1 MTRLRPPSDPV
12 TILLDGRRLIAG
24 RGEPA
29 AVAVIAEGNVALAR
43 SPKFHRPRGP
53 SCLRAAC
60 DGCLARVN
68 GVPNVMTCRV
78 PATEG
83 MLIETQNV
91 VGSRDV
97 DLFRMADWFFPEGM
111 NHHELFAG
119 VPGVER
125 VMQALARR
133 VAGLGRLPAEA
144 GDPRPTEA
152 SRREVAV
159 FGVGTGPAGM
169 AAAIELASR
178 GRHVELLDDDLDW
191 GGSLRALPGESGR
204 PWGRML
210 DAFAAA
216 LRVSRVTVRLRTT
229 AAGIYNRDVL
239 VAHEGG
245 VEVVTARTLV
255 LAPGAHDGVIAF
267 EGNDVPGVMRARAAC
282 RLLGH
287 GVAPGRRVV
296 VVVTKD
302 SGPFGQACA
311 HAYPTATVLRGV
323 PVRVRGATRV
333 KNVTVKADEGERQ
346 LECDALLVDAPR
358 APAYELCAQ
367 AGAEL
372 RHGPTGFTVRTG
384 PSGIV
389 SPGVFAIGEV
399 AGTLFEPGAMTSAAK
414 EMADCA
420 QSVLQM
426 P

>member
-1 MTRLRPPSDPV
+1 MTRLQPPSDPV
-12 TILLDGRRLIAG
+12 TIELDGRLLIAG

-29 AVAVIAEGNVALAR
+29 AVALIADGHAALAR

-53 SCLRAAC
+53 ACLRAAC

-97 DLFRMADWFFPEGM
+97 DLLRMTDWFFPEGM

-133 VAGLGRLPAEA
+133 VAGLGRLPTEA
-144 GDPRPTEA
+144 GDRRPTAA
-152 SRREVAV
+152 SRREADVLI
-159 FGVGTGPAGM
+159 VGTGPAGM
-169 AAAIELASR
+169 AAAIELAAR
-178 GRHVELLDDDLDW
+178 GRQVELVEDDLDW
-191 GGSLRALPGESGR
+191 GGSLRALPGESKR
-204 PWGRML
+204 PWERL
-210 DAFAAA
+210 VDVFAAE
-216 LRVSRVTVRLRTT
+216 LRVARVGVRLRTT
-229 AAGIYNRDVL
+229 AAGIYEGDVL

-245 VEVVTARTLV
+245 LEVVTARTLV

-267 EGNDVPGVMRARAAC
+267 EGNDVPGILSARAAC

-302 SGPFGQACA
+302 GGPFGEVFAR
-311 HAYPTATVLRGV
+311 AYSSATVLSGV
-323 PVRVRGATRV
+323 PVRVRGSARV
-333 KNVTVKADEGERQ
+333 KSVTIETDGGERQ

-372 RHGPTGFTVRTG
+372 TSGPVGFTVRTG
-384 PSGIV
+384 PGGIV
-389 SPGVFAIGEV
+389 SRGVFAIGEV
-399 AGTLFEPGAMTSAAK
+399 AGTPLEPGAIAHAAK
-414 EMADCA
+414 EMADRA
-420 QSVLQM
+420 
-426 P
+426 